1 MLNVG
6 AFDSFDMM
14 ALSYFHTA
22 LYGDGTR
29 LTVAAERRERSSEAS
44 EEVIPLFEAIER
56 SRRQTNAARAGGDDL
71 LQLASTEDAHALMQR
86 FTSRLFTDAL
96 NRAKEHDAAA
106 AEQLGDLPENLC
118 YLGAQKHEYIRE
130 LKYLITH
137 ENLHSASMTDVDGAG
152 ELVRHIV
159 RRDRVPKRDLYE
171 GLLLLREA
179 WDEYDVCMFLAGRYK
194 LRSKACQAEMGTR
207 SIRSLVPLLG
217 VMDVLIDS
225 VPENSPMRLMFLWI
239 QPLKYAVLYM
249 SPEAGNTYM

>member
-1 MLNVG
+1 MLSVG

-71 LQLASTEDAHALMQR
+71 LQHASTEDAHALMQR

-96 NRAKEHDAAA
+96 NRAREHDAAA

-118 YLGAQKHEYIRE
+118 YLGAQKHEYIRG

-152 ELVRHIV
+152 ELVFTSCAVTVSPSAISMRGSCFFAKPGMSMTSACSLPEGTSCEARHAKSKWAHV
-159 RRDRVPKRDLYE
+159 
-171 GLLLLREA
+171 A
-179 WDEYDVCMFLAGRYK
+179 SGRWY
-194 LRSKACQAEMGTR
+194 
-207 SIRSLVPLLG
+207 P
-217 VMDVLIDS
+217 
-225 VPENSPMRLMFLWI
+225 
-239 QPLKYAVLYM
+239 Y
-249 SPEAGNTYM
+249 